1 MRFDQ
6 GQFLGRRVQQID
18 PDGVRWQILQAAGAN
33 EADGLAKDQQHDN
46 LRSHGFPLVTFKAYG
61 AGGGDSNPH
70 GVTPNGFSYQLRL
83 SPPPEG
89 VCGLDYP
96 FTVAAAKALRV

>member
-1 MRFDQ
+1 MTTTTFFMAYSPRADTGGFEWC
-6 GQFLGRRVQQID
+6 GRR
-18 PDGVRWQILQAAGAN
+18 
-33 EADGLAKDQQHDN
+33 
-46 LRSHGFPLVTFKAYG
+46 
-61 AGGGDSNPH
+61 DSNPH

-96 FTVAAAKALRV
+96 FTVAAAKAFRVRCCPSSLYTFPDRIACSGLGSGSPSDRFPRL